1 MANPPSGLEADLFAQ
16 GGERDPQISA
26 RGPARPLPKRF
37 YTQVSVDETTQGFGI
52 LLDARP
58 VYTPQKQRVIAPSR
72 LLAEYL
78 ALEWA
83 AQTSTIN
90 PAAMPLTRL
99 TNTALDGVALQQA
112 AVEAE
117 LMRFA
122 ASDLICYRV
131 EEPETL
137 ASRQAACWDPVLA
150 FLKDRLGA
158 KLSLGSGVA
167 FVNQSPEALAALN
180 SAVRATVKSGAGAPF
195 RLTAIYELTALS
207 GSLALAL
214 ALAHKFLS
222 VEAAWTAANL
232 DEDFQMSV
240 WGEDQEALARREKR
254 YSDFRAAALLLDCI
268 A

>member
-37 YTQVSVDETTQGFGI
+37 YAQVSVDETTQGFGI

-158 KLSLGSGVA
+158 KLSLGAGVA

-195 RLTAIYELTALS
+195 RLTAMYELTALS

>member
-1 MANPPSGLEADLFAQ
+1 MSNPPSGLEADLFAQ
-16 GGERDPQISA
+16 RGERDPQISA
-26 RGPARPLPKRF
+26 HGPARPLPKRF
-37 YTQVSVDETTQGFGI
+37 YAQASVDETAQGFEI

-58 VYTPQKQRVIAPSR
+58 VYTPQKQRVIVPSR
-72 LLAEYL
+72 LLAEHL
-78 ALEWA
+78 ASEWA
-83 AQTSTIN
+83 AQISTIN

-99 TNTALDGVALQQA
+99 TNTALDGVASQQA
-112 AVEAE
+112 AVLAE

-122 ASDLICYRV
+122 ASDLICYRI

-137 ASRQAACWDPVLA
+137 GSRQAVVWDPVLA
-150 FLKDRLGA
+150 FIKDRLGA
-158 KLSLGSGVA
+158 RLRLGRGVT
-167 FVNQSPEALAALN
+167 FVDQSSEALSALN
-180 SAVRATVKSGAGAPF
+180 SAVLETVKSGTGAPF

-214 ALAHKFLS
+214 ALAHEFLS

-240 WGEDQEALARREKR
+240 WGEDREALGRREKR
-254 YSDFRAAALLLDCI
+254 YGDFRAATLLLTCL